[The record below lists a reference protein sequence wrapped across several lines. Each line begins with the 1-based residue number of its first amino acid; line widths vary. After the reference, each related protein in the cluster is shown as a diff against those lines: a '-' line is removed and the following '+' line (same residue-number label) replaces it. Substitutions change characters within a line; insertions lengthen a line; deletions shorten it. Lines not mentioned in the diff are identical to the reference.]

1 MLKKF
6 MVVAVLIA
14 ALAATTPM
22 IQSNEADAQ
31 SQRGHSDQIARL
43 YRTIL
48 GRDADGGGLSYW
60 SEELLQGQRIEEIA
74 IRMMQTQEAAQ
85 TTSGD
90 PIVDAYRWALGRDPD
105 PSGYAHWAT
114 KPPVAAVIAI
124 SDSPEHQ
131 EITDTQPPPPP
142 LPKVS
147 TVPAGWT
154 DAGHGV
160 YVPNILLA
168 IRFCESR
175 DNYTAANTRSSAR
188 GAYQFLQS
196 SWHAYG
202 HANRYGVA
210 EAHLA
215 TPAQQDEAALLTWE
229 RDGTRPWLASRHCW
243 G

>member
-6 MVVAVLIA
+6 MAVVVLMG
-14 ALAATTPM
+14 ALATTSPLF
-22 IQSNEADAQ
+22 QTNEADAQ
-31 SQRGHSDQIARL
+31 TQRGHSDQIARL

-48 GRDADGGGLSYW
+48 GRDADAGGLAYW
-60 SEELLQGQRIEEIA
+60 SEILLQGERVDDVA
-74 IRMMQTQEAAQ
+74 IRMMQTEEASL

-90 PIVDAYRWALGRDPD
+90 PIVDAYRWALGREPD
-105 PSGYAHWAT
+105 VLGYAHWAT

-131 EITDTQPPPPP
+131 KITDTQPPPPP
-142 LPKVS
+142 LPEAS
-147 TVPAGWT
+147 TIPEGWV

-160 YVPNILLA
+160 FVPPVLLA
-168 IRFCESR
+168 IRRCEST

-196 SWHAYG
+196 SWIAYG
-202 HANRYGVA
+202 HADRYGVP

-215 TPAQQDEAALLTWE
+215 TPAQQDEAALLTWD